1 MYEEVMTVCG
11 QNWDPKCANLDKYI
25 DSGEQNDYYRFQ
37 TIFAFQYLS
46 CILKK
51 KWQIKIKKTANV
63 F

>member
-51 KWQIKIKKTANV
+51 KNDK
-63 F
+63 